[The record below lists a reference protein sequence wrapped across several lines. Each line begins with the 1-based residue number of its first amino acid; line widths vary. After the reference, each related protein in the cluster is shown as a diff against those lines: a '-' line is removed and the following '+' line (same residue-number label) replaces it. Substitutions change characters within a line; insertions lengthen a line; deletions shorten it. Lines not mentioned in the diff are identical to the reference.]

1 MRSVLC
7 VSKESNYA
15 LLDDIFREL
24 ADIFPSQWV
33 HIGGDEVSTAQWKR
47 CPDCQ
52 ALMTQKGMQSGEE
65 LQAHFTVRLAAI
77 VGQYGKHPCV
87 WNEAVKTGTLTK
99 DAMVYGWKDV
109 EACRESAGKGYA
121 TVVMPGAYFYFDMR
135 QTPREPGH
143 DWAAIFDMRKPLSFD
158 FEQQGITEEQMQ
170 SVVGVEGAFFS
181 ELYVSHLEDDYD
193 YIYYQTYPR
202 ICALSELAWRGEG
215 GEWQPFYR
223 KMTASHYSRMAAM
236 GIDFRL
242 FPPTV
247 SYAEG
252 VLTAKTDDG
261 SQIYYNVVGDDN
273 EYTYTQP
280 IATTKPQLYAFFTR
294 RGSAHSPEAGVKGR
308 WRMLQPKVKI
318 TSSMPESERLPFS
331 NAEGYGRIAR
341 TARVGKAGD
350 WLLYTFEK
358 PVECRRMEI
367 STGNL
372 QLPRFIFNAGY
383 AEVSEDGVTF
393 YRVGDLKNGG
403 CVIENPRRAIKAVR
417 IVCTESGNGANYVT
431 VQAPKVYP
439 KL

>member
-1 MRSVLC
+1 
-7 VSKESNYA
+7 
-15 LLDDIFREL
+15 
-24 ADIFPSQWV
+24 
-33 HIGGDEVSTAQWKR
+33 
-47 CPDCQ
+47 
-52 ALMTQKGMQSGEE
+52 
-65 LQAHFTVRLAAI
+65 
-77 VGQYGKHPCV
+77 
-87 WNEAVKTGTLTK
+87 
-99 DAMVYGWKDV
+99 
-109 EACRESAGKGYA
+109 
-121 TVVMPGAYFYFDMR
+121 
-135 QTPREPGH
+135 
-143 DWAAIFDMRKPLSFD
+143 MRKPLSFD
-158 FEQQGITEEQMQ
+158 FQQQGITEEQMQ

-215 GEWQPFYR
+215 GEWQPFYQ
-223 KMTASHYSRMAAM
+223 KMTASHYSRMTAM

-252 VLTAKTDDG
+252 VLTAKADDG